1 MGVTEGRSVPWYPQN
16 NFQGE
21 AAVLPGFDEKLHH
34 AGAGTMD
41 GVRGA
46 GARAG
51 ASEGLGPRFRI
62 TRVYMITGL
71 VFLGATW
78 ALLVAA
84 APAIAQGA
92 WADSFPLAAIHLFV
106 VGYALT
112 TVHGALLQITP
123 VAFQGRLYS
132 IRLGYIE
139 YVLMVLGAVAIP
151 LGFLCRLWMI
161 TAIGGL
167 FVLGAF
173 ALLLW
178 NLGCTARTL
187 KKRGEAFRSAWV
199 FIFLLAV
206 LILGVGMA
214 LGVPLLGRASLLL
227 HMVAGVT
234 GWFTTL
240 ILILS
245 PRLIRVLVSSRH
257 PGLERR
263 GPELGLM
270 AGTLLIAIG
279 VSLVLAPGP
288 GAGMGLWGVAGS
300 LSVGIGWVL
309 YLVAYGLLLF
319 HLFQHLRYRRRRDL
333 EWVIPWIAA
342 GLAAGW
348 PVTLAWGGG
357 GVGSHGGAG
366 VYGHDAACGFRLS
379 RVGDCCI
386 YGQNPAIPAV
396 DEQVRPWARSGDSP
410 GPEGAAGGSPGYD
423 AAGSH
428 RSGLVGFCWRCCFTC
443 RGFLEWPGGV
453 GLDRGGGRGI
463 GVAGLRRGDVG
474 GVPAMTARPR
484 RICPRKLMCH
494 KIVRF
499 CSRFS
504 RHPGGDPSV

>member
-16 NFQGE
+16 NRGRE

-187 KKRGEAFRSAWV
+187 KKRGEALRSAWV

-245 PRLIRVLVSSRH
+245 PRLIRLFVSSRH

-348 PVTLAWGGG
+348 PVTLAWGAVALGAEASG
-357 GVGSHGGAG
+357 RTVGPAFMGMMLLVVFGFLGWVIAAYMAKILPFLRWMSKYGHGLAPATRRAPGERLVGVRDMMPQVPTGVALLGFAGGA
-366 VYGHDAACGFRLS
+366 VLL
-379 RVGDCCI
+379 
-386 YGQNPAIPAV
+386 
-396 DEQVRPWARSGDSP
+396 
-410 GPEGAAGGSPGYD
+410 
-423 AAGSH
+423 AAGSW
-428 RSGLVGFCWRCCFTC
+428 SGREELAWIGAVVGVLAWLVY
-443 RGFLEWPGGV
+443 
-453 GLDRGGGRGI
+453 
-463 GVAGLRRGDVG
+463 AGAMWAVYRR
-474 GVPAMTARPR
+474 
-484 RICPRKLMCH
+484 
-494 KIVRF
+494 
-499 CSRFS
+499 
-504 RHPGGDPSV
+504 